1 MRRPLY
7 GQEGEEQVPF
17 PKSPGQEAHMGLWYD
32 KFCDRWTLE
41 GAFWVLGDEK
51 SEWIKSVTRGEK
63 GDKKQIEDA
72 ITRFRRL
79 VESRSG
85 SLFPMKTTSRF
96 VTGLGRSH
104 PVENGFAWH
113 PTLGTAYL
121 PGSSVKGMIRAW
133 AQECGE
139 EETEIQRL
147 LGTESKVG
155 EWIFFDALPLKPIRL
170 EVDIMTPH
178 YGDYYADPAKNPP
191 HDRSD
196 PIPIPFLTVAE
207 EQEFVFAF
215 APRQIAKKEE
225 CDRKKQEC
233 DRKKLSSWLKGA
245 LDWMG
250 AGAKTAVGYG
260 RFTKDDKKEDKWKKE
275 QEERQRQ
282 VEEQRKLA
290 EIQRQRA
297 KLPMPYREMVEDGYE
312 DDTNRFMEAMTK
324 KWLPRL
330 EEPGEEKRF
339 EIAEYL
345 KEWYENHMQDMWKKP
360 NKKNKK
366 KIALIK
372 AVLREG
378 T

>member
-7 GQEGEEQVPF
+7 GQEGEEQVQF
-17 PKSPGQEAHMGLWYD
+17 PESPCQTAHMGLWYD

-41 GAFWVLGDEK
+41 GIFWVLGKNKEK
-51 SEWIKSVTRGEK
+51 WTQRVAGER
-63 GDKKQIEDA
+63 GDKEQIEDA

-85 SLFPMKTTSRF
+85 SLLPMKTTSRF

-121 PGSSVKGMIRAW
+121 PGSSVKGMVRAW
-133 AQECGE
+133 AQECGV

-155 EWIFFDALPLKPIRL
+155 EWIFFDALPLKPICL

-178 YGDYYADPAKNPP
+178 YGDYYADPKQNPP
-191 HDRSD
+191 HDRSN

-215 APRQIAKKEE
+215 APRRIQE
-225 CDRKKQEC
+225 KQES
-233 DRKKLSSWLKGA
+233 DEEKLSSWLKGA

-260 RFTKDDKKEDKWKKE
+260 RFTTNKDKENEWKKE

-282 VEEQRKLA
+282 EEEQRKLA
-290 EIQRQRA
+290 EIQRERA

-312 DDTNRFMEAMTK
+312 EDTNRFMEAMTI

-345 KEWYENHMQDMWKKP
+345 MKWYKNHMLYVEEAQQEK
-360 NKKNKK
+360 
-366 KIALIK
+366 
-372 AVLREG
+372 
-378 T
+378 